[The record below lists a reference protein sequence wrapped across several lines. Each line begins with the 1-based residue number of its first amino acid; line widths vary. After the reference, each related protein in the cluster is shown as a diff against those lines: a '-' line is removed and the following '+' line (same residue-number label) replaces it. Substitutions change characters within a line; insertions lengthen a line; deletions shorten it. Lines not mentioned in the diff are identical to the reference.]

1 MTIFIDTNGE
11 MDFADNERLR
21 FVMHF
26 LKLGSHPDVLEIK
39 NNRFVREDAETSF
52 QEIWLPCAT
61 AKQKEIDDLKAELEK
76 ANAQAVQQSFDI
88 GRLQDR
94 ITELLDE
101 RQDLYAQINNDQAVP
116 DTQQKL
122 TDTYYL
128 EGSDYVVDCPFEYDI
143 EIDKGKVL
151 ELQKWQRTDSTKVY
165 FANIYKDEDN
175 FEILQFASKAEAENA
190 VAENLKFLEASESGA
205 EE

>member
-1 MTIFIDTNGE
+1 MTDLNK
-11 MDFADNERLR
+11 EREVNLR
-21 FVMHF
+21 FEQDDGFVWVFDGDSQFGTEISHLMMMHA
-26 LKLGSHPDVLEIK
+26 DEY
-39 NNRFVREDAETSF
+39 NEDELRVICNHAA
-52 QEIWLPCAT
+52 C
-61 AKQKEIDDLKAELEK
+61 EIDKLRAELEK
-76 ANAQAVQQSFDI
+76 AKVQAVQQSFEI

-143 EIDKGKVL
+143 EIDKGEVL
-151 ELQKWQRTDSTKVY
+151 ELQKWQRTESTKVY
-165 FANIYKDEDN
+165 FANIYEDEDN

-205 EE
+205 EQ

>member
-26 LKLGSHPDVLEIK
+26 LKLGSDPDVLEIR

-61 AKQKEIDDLKAELEK
+61 AKQKEIDKLKEELEK
-76 ANAQAVQQSFDI
+76 AKA
-88 GRLQDR
+88 
-94 ITELLDE
+94 
-101 RQDLYAQINNDQAVP
+101 QAVP

-143 EIDKGKVL
+143 EIDKGEVL

-205 EE
+205 KG

>member
-1 MTIFIDTNGE
+1 MSDQQESNVKLRFEQDDGAVWVFDGDSQFGTEISHLMMMHADEYSEDELRVICHHAACEID
-11 MDFADNERLR
+11 RLR
-21 FVMHF
+21 
-26 LKLGSHPDVLEIK
+26 
-39 NNRFVREDAETSF
+39 
-52 QEIWLPCAT
+52 
-61 AKQKEIDDLKAELEK
+61 AELEK
-76 ANAQAVQQSFDI
+76 AKAQAVQQSFEI

-143 EIDKGKVL
+143 EIDKGEVL
-151 ELQKWQRTDSTKVY
+151 ELQKWQRTESTKVY
-165 FANIYKDEDN
+165 
-175 FEILQFASKAEAENA
+175 
-190 VAENLKFLEASESGA
+190 
-205 EE
+205 

>member
-1 MTIFIDTNGE
+1 MTDLNKEREAFLNTFQYYKGRRDIIF
-11 MDFADNERLR
+11 
-21 FVMHF
+21 
-26 LKLGSHPDVLEIK
+26 SHEHELFMTRS
-39 NNRFVREDAETSF
+39 NNPSDIA
-52 QEIWLPCAT
+52 
-61 AKQKEIDDLKAELEK
+61 QKEISNMNSRWDAWLRCAKHRDAELEK
-76 ANAQAVQQSFDI
+76 AKA
-88 GRLQDR
+88 
-94 ITELLDE
+94 
-101 RQDLYAQINNDQAVP
+101 QAVP

-143 EIDKGKVL
+143 EIDKGEVL
-151 ELQKWQRTDSTKVY
+151 ELQKWQRTESTKVY

-205 EE
+205 EQ